1 MILDFRANWPGQTR
15 FHPNSL
21 TSPKQEHSLD
31 RKAVWRHR
39 LRKDDQFTIL
49 RTAISSAKLERSR
62 NACRAV
68 QMVVGSS
75 ITKYSEHDMVKP
87 TALSIGIGIGVLMLG
102 GSGIAIPTLWSRAN
116 RAEDHRDQLQ
126 SSLREVRE
134 ARDSGEEALNDA
146 EQEIAAMQTQ
156 VAAGLETLAAAQ
168 ESKRVLTNQL
178 AAMQARDRELTAVS
192 GTLQLRDQ
200 EMAALR
206 QQLEQTQSDHAALL
220 ARYDGVGA
228 WDGGGATDDAAER
241 DDSVVAAGDLVPVP
255 PRETVPRHDEAS
267 VNSQT
272 TAKPAVTEPI
282 RFDDS
287 GWKSVAPRA
296 AGNTVYRFPIT
307 DPISPYLIIAP

>member
-1 MILDFRANWPGQTR
+1 
-15 FHPNSL
+15 
-21 TSPKQEHSLD
+21 
-31 RKAVWRHR
+31 
-39 LRKDDQFTIL
+39 
-49 RTAISSAKLERSR
+49 
-62 NACRAV
+62 
-68 QMVVGSS
+68 
-75 ITKYSEHDMVKP
+75 MVKP

-102 GSGIAIPTLWSRAN
+102 GSGIAILTLWSRAN

-126 SSLREVRE
+126 SSLGEVRE
-134 ARDSGEEALNDA
+134 ARDAGEEALNDA

-156 VAAGLETLAAAQ
+156 VATGLETLAAAQ

-206 QQLEQTQSDHAALL
+206 QQFEQTQSDYATLL
-220 ARYDGVGA
+220 ARHDGVGA
-228 WDGGGATDDAAER
+228 KDGGGVGATDDAAEP
-241 DDSVVAAGDLVPVP
+241 DDSEVAAGDLVPVP
-255 PRETVPRHDEAS
+255 LRETAPRRDEAS